1 LNATIDQK
9 PQEYAL
15 RSLIGFYNKRNYAT
29 QIAALP
35 SPEPHHKRTESSSAV
50 ILEDPAMQAR
60 GRSGSLSSASPG
72 SDSDVFPPRRST
84 RTSDLELPYNP
95 DGLYEFEHEDEILF
109 GEDHDLLDYG
119 RLGVAPSSPNAAER
133 DDPAWNRINDI
144 IRQARGGRDEDEISD
159 SESVVSV
166 GELGEG
172 ARLGMGVEVDAD
184 GLGGVEDA
192 DRGRR
197 GHGDDDDDDEDERE
211 PQSPK
216 EHALARQQRRQSGNE
231 NTWEVSAVPLFKT

>member
-1 LNATIDQK
+1 
-9 PQEYAL
+9 
-15 RSLIGFYNKRNYAT
+15 
-29 QIAALP
+29 
-35 SPEPHHKRTESSSAV
+35 
-50 ILEDPAMQAR
+50 MQAR

-166 GELGEG
+166 GELGED
-172 ARLGMGVEVDAD
+172 ARLGMGVEMQMDWVALKTRT
-184 GLGGVEDA
+184 GAVEGTTTTTTRMKMRGNRRVQKNMRWQGSRGGRAVMRILG
-192 DRGRR
+192 R
-197 GHGDDDDDDEDERE
+197 
-211 PQSPK
+211 
-216 EHALARQQRRQSGNE
+216 
-231 NTWEVSAVPLFKT
+231 